1 MTNFFKISL
10 AEAISRFYPK
20 NRKKSS
26 IVTHLKQIDLEIVM
40 RKKVT
45 PYTHY

>member
-1 MTNFFKISL
+1 MTVFLKISL

-20 NRKKSS
+20 KRKKSS
-26 IVTHLKQIDLEIVM
+26 IVTHLKQVDLEIAM